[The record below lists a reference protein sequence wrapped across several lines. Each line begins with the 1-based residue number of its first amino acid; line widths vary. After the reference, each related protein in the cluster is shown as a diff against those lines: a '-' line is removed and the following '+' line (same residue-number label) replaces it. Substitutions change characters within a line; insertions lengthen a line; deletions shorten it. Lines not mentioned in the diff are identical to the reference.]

1 MNKIAGSLKR
11 VMTFDFIVAVAL
23 PILVISVITV
33 TLLSRSMGEQVI
45 KYNTQMA
52 SDLVTGTQDFL
63 VAADSVIKQAAITLD
78 TGGFNNSQIQNYLDT
93 LIASH
98 TFLDAVHII
107 DNNGNSTFASPH
119 HPSYSTLDLSRQ
131 PFFRMTK
138 QTAQVHWSTTFISQ
152 HTGQPTLTITR
163 PTKNGMIVGYVNL
176 SKLNELTA
184 KGDINQH
191 SWVAILDT
199 EGTFIGHS
207 DRGQVYQRNH
217 IGDRGFIKTALTG
230 KSGTVSVKQGQDDYL
245 ITVDIVKPTGWPVL
259 VAQRTD
265 VAFAPVYNTRNIF
278 IIGSILALGLAVFMA
293 MRNLKKIFAPLGA
306 LTRKTQQVAL
316 GNYNLPLEHY
326 EYIEINTI
334 SEHFQSMAE
343 AVRLRENELRRKQG
357 QLAKYMRILE
367 RSNRE
372 LDQFAY
378 VVSHDLKA
386 PLRAIANLSQ
396 WLEEDLGGNLEAETK
411 HKMELLR
418 GRVHRMENLI
428 EGILEYSRIG
438 RIKAAT
444 EPVKISELIAEVTED
459 LEPPDG
465 FHLLVGADMPEI
477 NTDRVRLKQIF
488 ANLIGNA
495 MKHNT
500 RPDGQVVITVT
511 DSGELLEFS
520 VSDNG
525 PGIAP
530 DYHHKIFEMFQTL
543 QPRDT
548 LESTGVGLALV
559 KKIVEGQGGSVRVIS
574 SEAQG
579 ANFIFTWPKVLKE
592 E

>member
-1 MNKIAGSLKR
+1 MNKIAVSLR
-11 VMTFDFIVAVAL
+11 GVLTLNFIVAVAL
-23 PILVISVITV
+23 PILVISVITI

-63 VAADSVIKQAAITLD
+63 VTADAVIRQAAVTVD
-78 TGGFNNSQIQNYLDT
+78 TGGFDNRQIQHYLDT
-93 LIASH
+93 LITSH
-98 TFLDAVHII
+98 TYLDAVHIV
-107 DNNGNSTFASPH
+107 DNDGHSTFASPH

-131 PFFRMTK
+131 PFFQITK
-138 QTAQVHWSTTFISQ
+138 QTGQVHWSTTFISQ

-163 PTKNGMIVGYVNL
+163 PTKNGMIVGYINL

-191 SWVAILDT
+191 SWAAILDT

-217 IGDRGFIKTALTG
+217 IGDWDFIKTALAG
-230 KSGTVSVKQGQDDYL
+230 QSGTVSVKQGQDDYL
-245 ITVDIVKPTGWPVL
+245 ITVDVVKPTGWPVL
-259 VAQRTD
+259 VAQRAD
-265 VAFAPVYNTRNIF
+265 VAFAPVRNTRNIF
-278 IIGSILALGLAVFMA
+278 IVGSVLALGLAVFIA
-293 MRNLKKIFAPLGA
+293 MRNLKKIFVPLGA
-306 LTRKTQQVAL
+306 LTRKTQQVAA
-316 GNYNLPLEHY
+316 GNYNLPLECY
-326 EYIEINTI
+326 EYTEINTI
-334 SEHFQSMAE
+334 SEHFRTMAE
-343 AVRLRENELRRKQG
+343 AVRLREDELRRKQG
-357 QLAKYMRILE
+357 QLAKYMRTLE
-367 RSNRE
+367 RSNQE

-396 WLEEDLGGNLEAETK
+396 WIEEDLGGNLEVETQ

-418 GRVHRMENLI
+418 GRVRRLENLI

-444 EPVKISELIAEVTED
+444 EPVNVSELIAEVIED
-459 LEPPDG
+459 LAPPDR
-465 FHLLVGADMPEI
+465 FRMLVGPGMPVIHTERI
-477 NTDRVRLKQIF
+477 RLKQVF

-495 MKHNT
+495 MKHHN
-500 RPDGQVVITVT
+500 RPDGQVLITVN
-511 DSGELLEFS
+511 DLGGLLEFS
-520 VSDNG
+520 VVDNG
-525 PGIAP
+525 PGIAA
-530 DYHHKIFEMFQTL
+530 DYHHKVFEMFQTL

-559 KKIVEGQGGSVRVIS
+559 KKIVESQGGSIRIIS
-574 SEAQG
+574 SEGQG